1 MSTIFRQLLL
11 QFLLIALNAFF
22 AATEIAVISLNSQKM
37 KALADD
43 GDKKAEKILKIL
55 DDPTK
60 FLSTIQVGITLA
72 GFLGSAFAA
81 DSFGDMLAVTL
92 QQRFELTG
100 AKADAIQTISVIL
113 VTLILSYFTLV
124 LGELVPKRIAMK
136 HKEKVAKSFC
146 GVVSILT
153 TILKPVIWFLTIST
167 NGILRLFGI
176 DPNEKDEV
184 VSEED
189 IVTMLDAGADEG
201 GLDED
206 DVEYIKNV
214 FKLDNLTAA
223 DVMTQR
229 SSIVAIPD
237 DISEKELIKII
248 KEEGY
253 SRIPV
258 YTENLD
264 KIVGVLYARE
274 YLLNHTNPKYKL
286 ENAMFS
292 PKYVPET
299 MHLDALLKEMQ
310 DTHNHI
316 AIVVNEYGVTSG
328 VVSMEDIIEELVGEI
343 WDEQDEAIEPIVETE
358 ENHYHVLSSVSID
371 EFFEYFSLEKSD
383 EIESTTVNGWLSEV
397 CGNIPEVGFAF
408 DYENLHIEVTAADEQ
423 MTHEISVEVIPESPE
438 DEDDEDADEREDKA
452 KEKDDD

>member
-1 MSTIFRQLLL
+1 MPDILKQLLL
-11 QFLLIALNAFF
+11 QILLIALNAFF
-22 AATEIAVISLNSQKM
+22 AATEIAVVSLNSQKM
-37 KALADD
+37 KALAED
-43 GDKKAEKILKIL
+43 GDKKAAKISKIL

-81 DSFGDMLAVTL
+81 DSFGEMLAQAMGGANSELIKTVSVIIVTL
-92 QQRFELTG
+92 
-100 AKADAIQTISVIL
+100 V
-113 VTLILSYFTLV
+113 LSYFTLV
-124 LGELVPKRIAMK
+124 FGELVPKRIAMK
-136 HKEKVAKSFC
+136 NKEKVAKAFC
-146 GVVSILT
+146 GVVSVLT
-153 TILKPVIWFLTIST
+153 TILKPVIWFLSIST
-167 NGILRLFGI
+167 NGIIRLFGV
-176 DPNEKDEV
+176 DPNEKEET

-237 DISEKELIKII
+237 DITEKQLIKII

-258 YTENLD
+258 YTESLD
-264 KIVGVLYARE
+264 KIIGVLYARE

-286 ENAMFS
+286 ADAMFA

-343 WDEQDEAIEPIVETE
+343 WDELDEAIEPIKEIGE
-358 ENHYHVLSSVSID
+358 DKYRVLSTVSLD
-371 EFFEYFSLEKSD
+371 EFFTFF
-383 EIESTTVNGWLSEV
+383 EIENDEEIDSTTVNGWVGECAQS
-397 CGNIPEVGFAF
+397 IPEVGFTF
-408 DYENLHIEVTAADEQ
+408 DYANLTVTVTKADDIMSHEIEVTVHPEEVVLEENDSDE
-423 MTHEISVEVIPESPE
+423 
-438 DEDDEDADEREDKA
+438 
-452 KEKDDD
+452 

>member
-11 QFLLIALNAFF
+11 QFILIALNAFF
-22 AATEIAVISLNSQKM
+22 AATEIAVVSLNSQKM
-37 KALADD
+37 KALAED
-43 GDKKAEKILKIL
+43 GDKKAEKIVKII

-81 DSFGDMLAVTL
+81 DSFGDLLA
-92 QQRFELTG
+92 LTINEKFG
-100 AKADAIQTISVIL
+100 ITGSGADAIQTVSVIL

-136 HKEKVAKSFC
+136 NKEKVAKAFC
-146 GVVSILT
+146 GIVSVLT
-153 TILKPVIWFLTIST
+153 SILKPVIWFLSVST
-167 NGILRLFGI
+167 NGMLRLFGI
-176 DPNEKDEV
+176 DPNEKEET

-189 IVTMLDAGADEG
+189 IVTMLDAGSDEG
-201 GLDED
+201 SLDED
-206 DVEYIKNV
+206 DVEFIKNV

-229 SSIVAIPD
+229 TSVIAIPE
-237 DISEKELIKII
+237 DISKTALLKII

-258 YTENLD
+258 YADSLD

-274 YLLNHTNPKYKL
+274 YLLNYNNPKYKI
-286 ENAMFS
+286 EDAMFP

-310 DTHNHI
+310 DSHNHI
-316 AIVVNEYGVTSG
+316 AIVVNEYGLTSG

-343 WDEQDEAIEPIVETE
+343 WDELDEATEPIKSIGEDK
-358 ENHYHVLSSVSID
+358 YRVLSTVSLD
-371 EFFEYFSLEKSD
+371 EFFTFFEIDVDEDSD
-383 EIESTTVNGWLSEV
+383 STTVNGWVNEHAES
-397 CGNIPEVGFAF
+397 IPEIGFTF
-408 DYENLHIEVTAADEQ
+408 DYNNLTVTVTKADDIMSHEIEVIVKEEEAPLEEEDSDE
-423 MTHEISVEVIPESPE
+423 
-438 DEDDEDADEREDKA
+438 
-452 KEKDDD
+452 

>member
-11 QFLLIALNAFF
+11 QFILIALNAFF
-22 AATEIAVISLNSQKM
+22 AATEIAVISLNSQKI

-43 GDKKAEKILKIL
+43 GDKKAAKLVKII

-81 DSFGDMLAVTL
+81 DSFGDMLANALNSQFGFSGSTA
-92 QQRFELTG
+92 E
-100 AKADAIQTISVIL
+100 AIKAISVI
-113 VTLILSYFTLV
+113 VITLILSYFTLV
-124 LGELVPKRIAMK
+124 LGELVPKRVAMK
-136 HKEKVAKSFC
+136 NKEKVAKIFC
-146 GVVSILT
+146 GVVSVLT
-153 TILKPVIWFLTIST
+153 HILKPVIWFLTVST
-167 NGILRLFGI
+167 NGVLKLLGI
-176 DPNEKDEV
+176 DPEEKEEV

-229 SSIVAIPD
+229 SSIVAIPN
-237 DISEKELIKII
+237 DIEEADLLKLID
-248 KEEGY
+248 EEGY

-258 YTENLD
+258 YSESLD

-274 YLLNHTNPKYKL
+274 YLLKHTKPKFKL
-286 ENAMFS
+286 KDAMFA

-310 DTHNHI
+310 ETHNHI

-343 WDEQDEAIEPIVETE
+343 WDELDVAVEPIKSIGDDK
-358 ENHYHVLSSVSID
+358 YRVLSTVSLD
-371 EFFEYFSLEKSD
+371 EFFTFFEIDTDEESD
-383 EIESTTVNGWLSEV
+383 STTVNGWVNEHAES
-397 CGNIPEVGFAF
+397 IPEVGFTF
-408 DYENLHIEVTAADEQ
+408 DYDRLTVTVTKADDIMSHEIEVILHPEELPLEEEDSDE
-423 MTHEISVEVIPESPE
+423 
-438 DEDDEDADEREDKA
+438 
-452 KEKDDD
+452 

>member
-43 GDKKAEKILKIL
+43 GDKKATKILKIL

-81 DSFGDMLAVTL
+81 DSFGDMLAIML
-92 QQRFELTG
+92 QQRLGLVG
-100 AKADAIQTISVIL
+100 AKAEAIQTISVIL

-146 GVVSILT
+146 GVVSVLT

-176 DPNEKDEV
+176 DPNEKEET

-229 SSIVAIPD
+229 SSIVAIPS
-237 DISEKELIKII
+237 DITEKQLIKVI

-258 YTENLD
+258 YEETLD
-264 KIVGVLYARE
+264 KIIGVLYARE

-343 WDEQDEAIEPIVETE
+343 WDELDEAIEPIKSIGDDK
-358 ENHYHVLSSVSID
+358 YRVLSTVSLD
-371 EFFEYFSLEKSD
+371 EFFTFFEIDSD
-383 EIESTTVNGWLSEV
+383 EESDSTTVNGWVNERAES
-397 CGNIPEVGFAF
+397 IPEVGFTF
-408 DYENLHIEVTAADEQ
+408 DYDKLSIIVTKADDIMSHEIEVYVKPE
-423 MTHEISVEVIPESPE
+423 EIPSEEE
-438 DEDDEDADEREDKA
+438 DTIE
-452 KEKDDD
+452 

>member
-43 GDKKAEKILKIL
+43 GDRKAEKILKIL

-81 DSFGDMLAVTL
+81 DSFGDMLADML
-92 QQRFELTG
+92 QKRFALTG
-100 AKADAIQTISVIL
+100 SKADAIQTISVIL
-113 VTLILSYFTLV
+113 VTLVLSYFTLV
-124 LGELVPKRIAMK
+124 FGELVPKRMAMK

-146 GVVSILT
+146 GVVSVLT
-153 TILKPVIWFLTIST
+153 SILKPVIWFLTVST
-167 NGILRLFGI
+167 NGMLRLFGI
-176 DPNEKDEV
+176 DPHEKEET

-237 DISEKELIKII
+237 DITEKELIKVI

-258 YTENLD
+258 YTESLD

-286 ENAMFS
+286 ENAMFT

-343 WDEQDEAIEPIVETE
+343 WDELDEAIEPIKSISEDK
-358 ENHYHVLSSVSID
+358 YRVLSTVSLD
-371 EFFEYFSLEKSD
+371 EFFTFFEIDSD
-383 EIESTTVNGWLSEV
+383 EESDSTTVNGWLNERAEA
-397 CGNIPEVGFAF
+397 IPEVGFTF
-408 DYENLHIEVTAADEQ
+408 DYDKLSITVTKADDIMSHEIEVEVKP
-423 MTHEISVEVIPESPE
+423 EELPVEEE
-438 DEDDEDADEREDKA
+438 DTNE
-452 KEKDDD
+452 

>member
-1 MSTIFRQLLL
+1 MPILRQLLL
-11 QFLLIALNAFF
+11 QIILIALNAFF
-22 AATEIAVISLNSQKM
+22 AATEIAVISLNGQKM
-37 KALADD
+37 KALAED
-43 GDKKAEKILKIL
+43 GDKKAGKISKIL
-55 DDPTK
+55 DNPTK

-81 DSFGDMLAVTL
+81 DSFGDMLAAAIAKDGAN
-92 QQRFELTG
+92 FELI
-100 AKADAIQTISVIL
+100 KTISVII
-113 VTLILSYFTLV
+113 VTLALSYFTLV
-124 LGELVPKRIAMK
+124 FGELVPKRIAMK
-136 HKEKVAKSFC
+136 NKEKVAKSFC
-146 GVVSILT
+146 GVVSVLT
-153 TILKPVIWFLTIST
+153 TILKPVIWFLSVST

-176 DPNEKDEV
+176 DPNEKEET

-201 GLDED
+201 GLNED

-237 DISEKELIKII
+237 DITEKQLIKVI

-258 YTENLD
+258 YAESLD

-274 YLLNHTNPKYKL
+274 YLLNHNHPKFKL
-286 ENAMFS
+286 EDVISA

-310 DTHNHI
+310 DTHNHL

-343 WDEQDEAIEPIVETE
+343 WDELDEAIEPIKEIAE
-358 ENHYHVLSSVSID
+358 DKYRVLSTVSLD
-371 EFFEYFSLEKSD
+371 EFFTFFEIDSD
-383 EIESTTVNGWLSEV
+383 EEIDSTTVNGWVGERAES
-397 CGNIPEVGFAF
+397 IPEVGFSF
-408 DYENLHIEVTAADEQ
+408 DYANLSVTVTKADDIMSHEIEVVVHQEETPLEENDTDE
-423 MTHEISVEVIPESPE
+423 
-438 DEDDEDADEREDKA
+438 
-452 KEKDDD
+452 

>member
-1 MSTIFRQLLL
+1 MPNIFSQLLL
-11 QFLLIALNAFF
+11 QFALIALNAFF

-37 KALADD
+37 KAMADD
-43 GDKKAEKILKIL
+43 GDKKAEKLVNII

-81 DSFGDMLAVTL
+81 DSFGDMLSETIVKQFDISQYAGL
-92 QQRFELTG
+92 
-100 AKADAIQTISVIL
+100 IQTVSVIL

-136 HKEKVAKSFC
+136 HKEKVAKAFC
-146 GVVSILT
+146 GVVSVMT
-153 TILKPVIWFLTIST
+153 SILKPVIWFLTVST
-167 NGILRLFGI
+167 NGILKLFGI
-176 DPNEKDEV
+176 DPDEKEEA

-229 SSIVAIPD
+229 TSLIAIPE
-237 DISEKELIKII
+237 DISDTDLLEVI

-258 YTENLD
+258 YQESLD
-264 KIVGVLYARE
+264 KIIGVLYTRE
-274 YLLNHTNPKYKL
+274 YLLNHTNPHFKL
-286 ENAMFS
+286 EDAMFS

-316 AIVVNEYGVTSG
+316 AIVVNEYGLTSG

-343 WDEQDEAIEPIVETE
+343 WDESDEEILPIKEIGDDK
-358 ENHYHVLSSVSID
+358 YRVLSTVSLD
-371 EFFEYFSLEKSD
+371 EFFTFFELDVDEESD
-383 EIESTTVNGWLSEV
+383 STTVNGWVNERAES
-397 CGNIPEVGFAF
+397 IPEIGFTF
-408 DYENLHIEVTAADEQ
+408 DYEKLTVTVTKADDIMSHEIEVTVRE
-423 MTHEISVEVIPESPE
+423 EEPVLEEE
-438 DEDDEDADEREDKA
+438 DSEE
-452 KEKDDD
+452 

>member
-1 MSTIFRQLLL
+1 MSTILQQLLL
-11 QFLLIALNAFF
+11 QFILIAINAFF
-22 AATEIAVISLNSQKM
+22 AATEIAVISINEKKVRSQ
-37 KALADD
+37 AED
-43 GDKKAEKILKIL
+43 GDKKAAKLLSIVE
-55 DDPTK
+55 DPTR

-81 DSFGDMLAVTL
+81 DSFGEMLANAIISGIENPSPSLVSLLETL
-92 QQRFELTG
+92 
-100 AKADAIQTISVIL
+100 SVIL

-124 LGELVPKRIAMK
+124 LGELVPKRVAMK
-136 HKEKVAKSFC
+136 NKEKLASAFC
-146 GVVSILT
+146 GVISVFT
-153 TILKPVIWFLTIST
+153 VILKPVIWFLSIST
-167 NGILRLFGI
+167 NGVLRLIGI
-176 DPNEKDEV
+176 DPNEKDEA

-201 GLDED
+201 GLDET

-229 SSIVAIPD
+229 GSIVAVPE
-237 DISEKELIKII
+237 DISVEDLLATIEN
-248 KEEGY
+248 EGY

-258 YTENLD
+258 YSETLD
-264 KIVGVLYARE
+264 KIVGILYARE
-274 YLLNHTNPKYKL
+274 YLLKHANPDFKL
-286 ENAMFS
+286 EDAMFS

-343 WDEQDEAIEPIVETE
+343 WDELDEAIEPIKPIGD
-358 ENHYHVLSSVSID
+358 NKYRVLSTVSLD
-371 EFFEYFSLEKSD
+371 EFFTFFELASD
-383 EIESTTVNGWLSEV
+383 EECDSTTVNGWINEHAES
-397 CGNIPEVGFAF
+397 IPEVGFTF
-408 DYENLHIEVTAADEQ
+408 DYDKLTVTVTKADDIMSHEIEVTVRTEEDQPLEEQ
-423 MTHEISVEVIPESPE
+423 DSEE
-438 DEDDEDADEREDKA
+438 
-452 KEKDDD
+452 

>member
-11 QFLLIALNAFF
+11 QFILIALNAFF
-22 AATEIAVISLNSQKM
+22 AATEIAVVSLNSQKM
-37 KALADD
+37 KAMAED
-43 GDKKAEKILKIL
+43 GDKKAEKIVKII

-72 GFLGSAFAA
+72 GFMGSAFAA
-81 DSFGDMLAVTL
+81 DSFGDLLAEVLITRL
-92 QQRFELTG
+92 GIVSQYTSL
-100 AKADAIQTISVIL
+100 IQTVSVIS

-136 HKEKVAKSFC
+136 NKEKVARLFC
-146 GVVSILT
+146 GVVSVMT
-153 TILKPVIWFLTIST
+153 TILKPVIWFLTVST

-176 DPNEKDEV
+176 DPHEKEEV

-229 SSIVAIPD
+229 SSLVAIPQ
-237 DISEKELIKII
+237 DISKPALLKII

-258 YTENLD
+258 YEDSLD

-274 YLLNHTNPKYKL
+274 YLLNYSNPKYKI
-286 ENAMFS
+286 EDAMFP
-292 PKYVPET
+292 PKYVPES

-310 DTHNHI
+310 DSHNHI
-316 AIVVNEYGVTSG
+316 AIVVNEYGLTSG

-343 WDEQDEAIEPIVETE
+343 WDELDEAIEPIKSIR
-358 ENHYHVLSSVSID
+358 ENTYRVLSTVSLD
-371 EFFEYFSLEKSD
+371 EFFTFFELDVDEESD
-383 EIESTTVNGWLSEV
+383 STTVNGWVNEHAES
-397 CGNIPEVGFAF
+397 IPEVGFSF
-408 DYENLHIEVTAADEQ
+408 DYDKLTVTVTKADDLMSHEIEV
-423 MTHEISVEVIPESPE
+423 VVKPE
-438 DEDDEDADEREDKA
+438 DAPLEEEDSNE
-452 KEKDDD
+452 

>member
-1 MSTIFRQLLL
+1 MSTIIRQLLL
-11 QFLLIALNAFF
+11 QIILIALNAFF
-22 AATEIAVISLNSQKM
+22 AATEIAVISLNSQKIR
-37 KALADD
+37 ALADD
-43 GDKKAEKILKIL
+43 GDKKAEKLIKII

-81 DSFGDMLAVTL
+81 DSFGDLLATAL
-92 QQRFELTG
+92 AKNGANFELI
-100 AKADAIQTISVIL
+100 KTISVII
-113 VTLILSYFTLV
+113 VTLVLSYFTLV
-124 LGELVPKRIAMK
+124 FGELVPKRVAMK
-136 HKEKVAKSFC
+136 NKEKVAKSFC
-146 GVVSILT
+146 GIVSVLT
-153 TILKPVIWFLTIST
+153 TILKPVIWFLTVST
-167 NGILRLFGI
+167 NGMLRLFGI
-176 DPNEKDEV
+176 DPNEKEET

-201 GLDED
+201 GLNED

-237 DISEKELIKII
+237 DITEKALIKII

-258 YTENLD
+258 YTESLD
-264 KIVGVLYARE
+264 KIVGILYARE
-274 YLLNHTNPKYKL
+274 YLLNHTNPKFKL
-286 ENAMFS
+286 ENAIVP

-316 AIVVNEYGVTSG
+316 AVVVNEYGVTSG

-343 WDEQDEAIEPIVETE
+343 WDELDEAIEPIKSIGEDK
-358 ENHYHVLSSVSID
+358 YRVLSTVSLD
-371 EFFEYFSLEKSD
+371 EFFTFFEMDTDEESD
-383 EIESTTVNGWLSEV
+383 STTVNGWVGERAES
-397 CGNIPEVGFAF
+397 IPEVGFTF
-408 DYENLHIEVTAADEQ
+408 DYEKLTVTVTKADDIMSHEIEVTVRQE
-423 MTHEISVEVIPESPE
+423 EVILEEE
-438 DEDDEDADEREDKA
+438 DSNE
-452 KEKDDD
+452 

>member
-1 MSTIFRQLLL
+1 MPILRQLLI
-11 QFLLIALNAFF
+11 QILLIALNAFF

-43 GDKKAEKILKIL
+43 GDKKAERITKIL

-81 DSFGDMLAVTL
+81 DSFGDMLSAALIT
-92 QQRFELTG
+92 QFNI
-100 AKADAIQTISVIL
+100 APNYASAIQTISVIL

-124 LGELVPKRIAMK
+124 LGELVPKRVAMK
-136 HKEKVAKSFC
+136 NKEKVAKSFC
-146 GVVSILT
+146 GVVSVLT
-153 TILKPVIWFLTIST
+153 TILKPVIWFLSVST

-176 DPNEKDEV
+176 DPNEKEEA

-237 DISEKELIKII
+237 DITEKELIKII

-258 YTENLD
+258 YTDNLD

-286 ENAMFS
+286 QNAMFA

-343 WDEQDEAIEPIVETE
+343 WDELDEAIEPIKEIAE
-358 ENHYHVLSSVSID
+358 DKYRVLSTVSLD
-371 EFFEYFSLEKSD
+371 EFFTFFEIDGDEESD
-383 EIESTTVNGWLSEV
+383 STTVNGWVGERAES
-397 CGNIPEVGFAF
+397 IPEVGFTF
-408 DYENLHIEVTAADEQ
+408 DYANLSVTVTKADDIMSHEIEVIVRHEEIALEENDSDE
-423 MTHEISVEVIPESPE
+423 
-438 DEDDEDADEREDKA
+438 
-452 KEKDDD
+452 

>member
-11 QFLLIALNAFF
+11 QFILIALNAFF
-22 AATEIAVISLNSQKM
+22 AATEIAVVSLNSQKM
-37 KALADD
+37 KAMADD
-43 GDKKAEKILKIL
+43 GDAKAEKIVKII

-81 DSFGDMLAVTL
+81 DSFGDMLAASL
-92 QQRFELTG
+92 ISQFSIAPKYAGL
-100 AKADAIQTISVIL
+100 IQTVSVIA

-136 HKEKVAKSFC
+136 NKEKVAKSFC
-146 GVVSILT
+146 GVVSVMT
-153 TILKPVIWFLTIST
+153 TILKPVIWFLSVST

-176 DPNEKDEV
+176 DPNEKEEA

-229 SSIVAIPD
+229 TSLIAIPY
-237 DISEKELIKII
+237 DISEIDLLEII

-258 YTENLD
+258 YEESLD
-264 KIVGVLYARE
+264 KIVGVLYTRE
-274 YLLNHTNPKYKL
+274 YLLNHSNPQFKL
-286 ENAMFS
+286 DDAMFS

-316 AIVVNEYGVTSG
+316 AIVVNEYGLTSG

-343 WDEQDEAIEPIVETE
+343 WDESDEAIEPIKAISDDK
-358 ENHYHVLSSVSID
+358 YRVLSTVSLD
-371 EFFEYFSLEKSD
+371 EFFTFFELDKDEESD
-383 EIESTTVNGWLSEV
+383 STTVNGWVNEHAES
-397 CGNIPEVGFAF
+397 IPEVGFTF
-408 DYENLHIEVTAADEQ
+408 DYDKLTVTVTKADDLMSHEIEVIIREEEAPLEEVDSDE
-423 MTHEISVEVIPESPE
+423 
-438 DEDDEDADEREDKA
+438 
-452 KEKDDD
+452 

>member
-1 MSTIFRQLLL
+1 MPTILRQLLL
-11 QFLLIALNAFF
+11 QIVLIALNAFF

-43 GDKKAEKILKIL
+43 GDKKAAKIAKIL

-81 DSFGDMLAVTL
+81 DSFGDLLAAAIAKNGGN
-92 QQRFELTG
+92 FELV
-100 AKADAIQTISVIL
+100 KTISVII
-113 VTLILSYFTLV
+113 VTLVLSYFTLV

-136 HKEKVAKSFC
+136 NKEKVAKSFC
-146 GVVSILT
+146 GVVSVLT
-153 TILKPVIWFLTIST
+153 AVLKPVIWFLTVST

-176 DPNEKDEV
+176 DPNEKEET

-237 DISEKELIKII
+237 NITEKQLIKII

-258 YTENLD
+258 YSDNLD

-343 WDEQDEAIEPIVETE
+343 WDELDEAIEPIKAIGEDKFR
-358 ENHYHVLSSVSID
+358 VLSTVSLD
-371 EFFEYFSLEKSD
+371 EFFTFFEIDVD
-383 EIESTTVNGWLSEV
+383 EEIDSTTVNGWVNERAEA
-397 CGNIPEVGFAF
+397 IPEVGFTF
-408 DYENLHIEVTAADEQ
+408 DYGKLTITVTKADDIMSHEIEVLV
-423 MTHEISVEVIPESPE
+423 HEEVPVLEEE
-438 DEDDEDADEREDKA
+438 DSNE
-452 KEKDDD
+452 

>member
-22 AATEIAVISLNSQKM
+22 AATEIAVVSLNSQKM
-37 KALADD
+37 KALAED
-43 GDKKAEKILKIL
+43 GDKKAEKIVKII

-72 GFLGSAFAA
+72 GFMGSAFTA
-81 DSFGDMLAVTL
+81 DMFGDL
-92 QQRFELTG
+92 LT
-100 AKADAIQTISVIL
+100 AALVAQFNIPEHNRAIIQTVSVIL

-124 LGELVPKRIAMK
+124 LGELVPKRVAMK
-136 HKEKVAKSFC
+136 NKEKVAKAFC

-153 TILKPVIWFLTIST
+153 SIFKPIIWFLTIST

-176 DPNEKDEV
+176 DPNEKEEA

-229 SSIVAIPD
+229 TSLIAIPE
-237 DISEKELIKII
+237 DISEVDLLDII

-258 YTENLD
+258 YAESLD
-264 KIVGVLYARE
+264 KITGVLYARE
-274 YLLNHTNPKYKL
+274 YLINHNSPQFRL
-286 ENAMFS
+286 EDAIFP

-310 DTHNHI
+310 DTHYHI
-316 AIVVNEYGVTSG
+316 AIVVNEYGLTSG

-343 WDEQDEAIEPIVETE
+343 WDESDEEIEPIKEVG
-358 ENHYHVLSSVSID
+358 ENKYRVLSTISLD
-371 EFFEYFSLEKSD
+371 EFFTFFELDID
-383 EIESTTVNGWLSEV
+383 ENIDSTTVNGWVGEHAES
-397 CGNIPEVGFAF
+397 IPEVGFTF
-408 DYENLHIEVTAADEQ
+408 DYEKLTITVTKADDLMSHEIEVIVHQE
-423 MTHEISVEVIPESPE
+423 ELPLEEE
-438 DEDDEDADEREDKA
+438 DTEE
-452 KEKDDD
+452 

>member
-1 MSTIFRQLLL
+1 MSTILRQLLL
-11 QFLLIALNAFF
+11 QLLLIALNAFF

-43 GDKKAEKILKIL
+43 GDKKAEKLLTIL
-55 DDPTK
+55 DDPTR

-81 DSFGDMLAVTL
+81 DSFGDMLSAAIVTQFNIPQYATL
-92 QQRFELTG
+92 
-100 AKADAIQTISVIL
+100 IQTVSVIV

-124 LGELVPKRIAMK
+124 LGELVPKRVAMQN
-136 HKEKVAKSFC
+136 KEKVAKAFC
-146 GVVSILT
+146 GAVSVMT
-153 TILKPVIWFLTIST
+153 SILKPVIWFLSAST
-167 NGILRLFGI
+167 NGILRLLGI
-176 DPNEKDEV
+176 DPNEKDDV

-229 SSIVAIPD
+229 SSVIAIPE
-237 DISEKELIKII
+237 DISRTSLLKII

-264 KIVGVLYARE
+264 KIVGVLYSHE
-274 YLLNHTNPKYKL
+274 YLLNHTHPKFKL
-286 ENAMFS
+286 QDAMFS
-292 PKYVPET
+292 PKFVPET

-310 DTHNHI
+310 DSHNHL
-316 AIVVNEYGVTSG
+316 AIVVNEYGLTSG

-343 WDEQDEAIEPIVETE
+343 WDELDEATEPIK
-358 ENHYHVLSSVSID
+358 SID
-371 EFFEYFSLEKSD
+371 EDKFRVQSTVSLDEFFSFFEMDTDENSD
-383 EIESTTVNGWLSEV
+383 STTVNGWVNEHAES
-397 CGNIPEVGFAF
+397 IPEVGFSFEYDKLTITVTKA
-408 DYENLHIEVTAADEQ
+408 DDIMSHEIEVIVRE
-423 MTHEISVEVIPESPE
+423 PEAPIE
-438 DEDDEDADEREDKA
+438 EEDAEE
-452 KEKDDD
+452 

>member
-11 QFLLIALNAFF
+11 QLILIALNAFF

-37 KALADD
+37 RALAED
-43 GDKKAEKILKIL
+43 GDKKAEKIAKIIE
-55 DDPTK
+55 DPTK

-81 DSFGDMLAVTL
+81 DSFGDMLAASIKS
-92 QQRFELTG
+92 RFNLDG
-100 AKADAIQTISVIL
+100 AMADAIQTVSVII
-113 VTLILSYFTLV
+113 VTLALSYFTLV
-124 LGELVPKRIAMK
+124 LGELVPKRVAMK
-136 HKEKVAKSFC
+136 HKEKVAKAFC
-146 GVVSILT
+146 GVVSVLT
-153 TILKPVIWFLTIST
+153 TILKPVIWFLSAST
-167 NGILRLFGI
+167 NGILKLFGI
-176 DPNEKDEV
+176 DPNEKEEA

-229 SSIVAIPD
+229 SSVVAVPSNIP
-237 DISEKELIKII
+237 KTALLKII

-258 YTENLD
+258 YEDNLD

-274 YLLNHTNPKYKL
+274 YLLNYNNPKYNI
-286 ENAMFS
+286 EDAMFA
-292 PKYVPET
+292 PQYVPET

-310 DTHNHI
+310 DSHNHI
-316 AIVVNEYGVTSG
+316 AIVINEYGLTAG

-343 WDEQDEAIEPIVETE
+343 WDELDEEIEPIKQIGEDK
-358 ENHYHVLSSVSID
+358 YRVLSNISLD
-371 EFFEYFSLEKSD
+371 EFFTYFELDGDD
-383 EIESTTVNGWLSEV
+383 ESESTTVNGWLNEHAES
-397 CGNIPEVGFAF
+397 IPEVGFTF
-408 DYENLHIEVTAADEQ
+408 DFDKLNIVVTKADELMSHEIEVLVRNEVPALEEEDSDE
-423 MTHEISVEVIPESPE
+423 
-438 DEDDEDADEREDKA
+438 
-452 KEKDDD
+452 

>member
-1 MSTIFRQLLL
+1 MPTILKQLLL
-11 QFLLIALNAFF
+11 QFVLIALNAFF

-37 KALADD
+37 RALADD
-43 GDKKAEKILKIL
+43 GDKKAGKIAKIL

-81 DSFGDMLAVTL
+81 DSFGDMLAL
-92 QQRFELTG
+92 ALAKNGSNYELIKTV
-100 AKADAIQTISVIL
+100 SVII

-136 HKEKVAKSFC
+136 NKEKVAKSFC
-146 GVVSILT
+146 GVVSVLT
-153 TILKPVIWFLTIST
+153 TILKPVIWFLTVST
-167 NGILRLFGI
+167 NGMLRLFGI
-176 DPNEKDEV
+176 DPNEKEET

-237 DISEKELIKII
+237 NITEKQLIKII

-258 YTENLD
+258 YTDNLD
-264 KIVGVLYARE
+264 KIIGVLYARE

-343 WDEQDEAIEPIVETE
+343 WDELDEAIEPIKEIAE
-358 ENHYHVLSSVSID
+358 DKYRVLSTVSLD
-371 EFFEYFSLEKSD
+371 EFFTFFEIDSD
-383 EIESTTVNGWLSEV
+383 EEIDSTTVNGWVGERAES
-397 CGNIPEVGFAF
+397 IPEVGFTF
-408 DYENLHIEVTAADEQ
+408 DYANLSVTVTKADDIMSHEIEVVVRKEELAIEEDSSDE
-423 MTHEISVEVIPESPE
+423 
-438 DEDDEDADEREDKA
+438 
-452 KEKDDD
+452 

>member
-1 MSTIFRQLLL
+1 MDLSTFLQQLLI
-11 QFLLIALNAFF
+11 QVILIALNAFF
-22 AATEIAVISLNSQKM
+22 AATEIAVISLNGQKI

-43 GDKKAEKILKIL
+43 GDKKAVKILKIIE
-55 DDPTK
+55 DPTK

-81 DSFGDMLAVTL
+81 DSF
-92 QQRFELTG
+92 
-100 AKADAIQTISVIL
+100 ADALAEMLISKFGVTAGLANVIQTGSVII

-124 LGELVPKRIAMK
+124 LGELVPKRVAMK
-136 HKEKVAKSFC
+136 NKEKLARSFC
-146 GVVSILT
+146 GVVSTLSIILR
-153 TILKPVIWFLTIST
+153 PVIWFLTIST
-167 NGILRLFGI
+167 NAVLRLVGI
-176 DPNEKDEV
+176 DPNEKEEA

-189 IVTMLDAGADEG
+189 IVTLLDAGADEG

-229 SSIVAIPD
+229 SSIIAIPD
-237 DISEKELIKII
+237 DISEDELLKLI
-248 KEEGY
+248 EDEGY

-258 YTENLD
+258 YSESLD

-274 YLLNHTNPKYKL
+274 YLLKHANPEFKI
-286 ENAMFS
+286 EDAMFS

-343 WDEQDEAIEPIVETE
+343 WDELDEAIEPIKSIGDDK
-358 ENHYHVLSSVSID
+358 YRVLSTVSLD
-371 EFFEYFSLEKSD
+371 EFFTFFELDMDEESD
-383 EIESTTVNGWLSEV
+383 STTVNGWVNERAES
-397 CGNIPEVGFAF
+397 IPEVGFTF
-408 DYENLHIEVTAADEQ
+408 DYGKLSITVTKADDIMSHEIEVLVKQE
-423 MTHEISVEVIPESPE
+423 ELPLEEE
-438 DEDDEDADEREDKA
+438 DTNE
-452 KEKDDD
+452 

>member
-1 MSTIFRQLLL
+1 MSTIIRQLLL
-11 QFLLIALNAFF
+11 QIILIALNAFF

-37 KALADD
+37 RAMADD
-43 GDKKAEKILKIL
+43 GDKKAEKLIKIIE
-55 DDPTK
+55 DPTK

-81 DSFGDMLAVTL
+81 DSFGDLLATAL
-92 QQRFELTG
+92 AKNGANFELI
-100 AKADAIQTISVIL
+100 KTISVII
-113 VTLILSYFTLV
+113 VTLVLSYFTLV
-124 LGELVPKRIAMK
+124 FGELVPKRVAMK
-136 HKEKVAKSFC
+136 NKEKVAKSFC
-146 GVVSILT
+146 GIVSVLT
-153 TILKPVIWFLTIST
+153 TILKPVIWFLTVST
-167 NGILRLFGI
+167 NGMLRLFGI
-176 DPNEKDEV
+176 DPNEKEEA

-237 DISEKELIKII
+237 DINEKQLIKVI

-258 YTENLD
+258 YTESLD
-264 KIVGVLYARE
+264 KIVGILYARE
-274 YLLNHTNPKYKL
+274 YLLNHTHPKFKL
-286 ENAMFS
+286 ENAIVP

-316 AIVVNEYGVTSG
+316 AVVVNEYGVTSG

-343 WDEQDEAIEPIVETE
+343 WDELDEAIEPIKAIGDDK
-358 ENHYHVLSSVSID
+358 YRVLSTVSLD
-371 EFFEYFSLEKSD
+371 EFFTFFEMDGDEDSD
-383 EIESTTVNGWLSEV
+383 STTLNGWVGERAES
-397 CGNIPEVGFAF
+397 IPEVGFTF
-408 DYENLHIEVTAADEQ
+408 DFRNLTVTVTKADDIMSHEIEVLVRQDEIIL
-423 MTHEISVEVIPESPE
+423 EEE
-438 DEDDEDADEREDKA
+438 DTDE
-452 KEKDDD
+452 

>member
-11 QFLLIALNAFF
+11 QFILIALNAFF
-22 AATEIAVISLNSQKM
+22 AATEIAVVSLNSQKM
-37 KALADD
+37 KALAED
-43 GDKKAEKILKIL
+43 GDKKAEKIVKII

-81 DSFGDMLAVTL
+81 DSFGDLLA
-92 QQRFELTG
+92 LTINEKFG
-100 AKADAIQTISVIL
+100 ITGSGADAIQTVSVIL

-136 HKEKVAKSFC
+136 NKEKVAKAFC
-146 GVVSILT
+146 GIVSVLT
-153 TILKPVIWFLTIST
+153 SILKPVIWFLSVST
-167 NGILRLFGI
+167 NGMLRLFGI
-176 DPNEKDEV
+176 DPNEKEET

-189 IVTMLDAGADEG
+189 IVTMLDAGSDEG
-201 GLDED
+201 SLDED
-206 DVEYIKNV
+206 DVEFIKNV

-229 SSIVAIPD
+229 TSVIAIPE
-237 DISEKELIKII
+237 DISKTALLKII

-258 YTENLD
+258 YADSLD

-274 YLLNHTNPKYKL
+274 YLLNYNNPKYKI
-286 ENAMFS
+286 EDAMFP

-310 DTHNHI
+310 DSHNHI
-316 AIVVNEYGVTSG
+316 AIVVTNT
-328 VVSMEDIIEELVGEI
+328 
-343 WDEQDEAIEPIVETE
+343 
-358 ENHYHVLSSVSID
+358 VLHPV
-371 EFFEYFSLEKSD
+371 
-383 EIESTTVNGWLSEV
+383 
-397 CGNIPEVGFAF
+397 
-408 DYENLHIEVTAADEQ
+408 
-423 MTHEISVEVIPESPE
+423 
-438 DEDDEDADEREDKA
+438 
-452 KEKDDD
+452 

>member
-1 MSTIFRQLLL
+1 MSNIPGQLLL
-11 QFLLIALNAFF
+11 QLILIALNAFF
-22 AATEIAVISLNSQKM
+22 AATEIAVISLSSQKM

-43 GDKKAEKILKIL
+43 GDKKAEKLVKII

-81 DSFGDMLAVTL
+81 DNFGDMLAEFINT
-92 QQRFELTG
+92 RFEISG
-100 AKADAIQTISVIL
+100 SMVNAIQTGSVI
-113 VTLILSYFTLV
+113 VITIILSYFTLV

-136 HKEKVAKSFC
+136 NKEKVAKSFC
-146 GVVSILT
+146 GIVSFLT
-153 TILKPVIWFLTIST
+153 TVLKPVIWFLTVST

-176 DPNEKDEV
+176 DPNEKEET

-237 DISEKELIKII
+237 NITEKQLIKII

-258 YTENLD
+258 YSDNLD

-343 WDEQDEAIEPIVETE
+343 WDELDEAIEPIKAIGEDKFR
-358 ENHYHVLSSVSID
+358 VLSTVSLD
-371 EFFEYFSLEKSD
+371 EFFTFFEIDVD
-383 EIESTTVNGWLSEV
+383 EEIDSTTVNGWVNERAEA
-397 CGNIPEVGFAF
+397 IPEVGFTF
-408 DYENLHIEVTAADEQ
+408 DYGKLTITVTKADDIMSHEIEVLVRE
-423 MTHEISVEVIPESPE
+423 EVPVLEEE
-438 DEDDEDADEREDKA
+438 DSNE
-452 KEKDDD
+452 

>member
-1 MSTIFRQLLL
+1 MSTILQQLLL
-11 QFLLIALNAFF
+11 QFILIGINAFF
-22 AATEIAVISLNSQKM
+22 AATEIAVISINEKKVRSQ
-37 KALADD
+37 AED
-43 GDKKAEKILKIL
+43 GDKKAAKLLSIVE
-55 DDPTK
+55 DPTK

-81 DSFGDMLAVTL
+81 DSFGEML
-92 QQRFELTG
+92 
-100 AKADAIQTISVIL
+100 ADAIISGIENPSASLVSFLETLSVIL

-124 LGELVPKRIAMK
+124 LGELVPKRVAMK
-136 HKEKVAKSFC
+136 NKEKLASAFC
-146 GVVSILT
+146 GIISVLT
-153 TILKPVIWFLTIST
+153 VILKPVIWFLSIST
-167 NGILRLFGI
+167 NGVLRLIGI
-176 DPNEKDEV
+176 DPNEKDEA

-201 GLDED
+201 GLDET

-229 SSIVAIPD
+229 GSIVAVPE
-237 DISEKELIKII
+237 DISVEELLATI
-248 KEEGY
+248 ENEGY

-258 YTENLD
+258 YSETLD
-264 KIVGVLYARE
+264 KIVGILYARE
-274 YLLNHTNPKYKL
+274 YLLKHANPDFKL
-286 ENAMFS
+286 EDAMFS

-343 WDEQDEAIEPIVETE
+343 WDELDEAIEPIKPIGD
-358 ENHYHVLSSVSID
+358 NKYRVLSTVSLD
-371 EFFEYFSLEKSD
+371 EFFTFFELANDEKCD
-383 EIESTTVNGWLSEV
+383 STTVNGWINEHAES
-397 CGNIPEVGFAF
+397 IPEVGFTF
-408 DYENLHIEVTAADEQ
+408 DYDKLTVTVTKADDIMSHEIEVTVRAEEDQPLEEQ
-423 MTHEISVEVIPESPE
+423 DSEE
-438 DEDDEDADEREDKA
+438 
-452 KEKDDD
+452 

>member
-11 QFLLIALNAFF
+11 QFILIALNAFF
-22 AATEIAVISLNSQKM
+22 AATEIAVVSLNSQKM
-37 KALADD
+37 KAMAED
-43 GDKKAEKILKIL
+43 GDKKAEKIVKII

-72 GFLGSAFAA
+72 GFMGSAFAA
-81 DSFGDMLAVTL
+81 DSFGDMLALALNT
-92 QQRFELTG
+92 QFGFTG
-100 AKADAIQTISVIL
+100 ATANAIKTVSVIV

-124 LGELVPKRIAMK
+124 LGELVPKRVAMK
-136 HKEKVAKSFC
+136 NKEKVAKSFC
-146 GVVSILT
+146 GVINVLT
-153 TILKPVIWFLTIST
+153 HILKPVIWFLSVST

-176 DPNEKDEV
+176 DPNEKEEV

-229 SSIVAIPD
+229 SSVVAIPN
-237 DISEKELIKII
+237 DISEDELLSLI

-258 YTENLD
+258 YEESLD

-274 YLLNHTNPKYKL
+274 YLLCHSNPDFKL
-286 ENAMFS
+286 DDAMFS

-316 AIVVNEYGVTSG
+316 AIVVNEYGLTSG

-343 WDEQDEAIEPIVETE
+343 WDELDEAIEPIKSIGEDK
-358 ENHYHVLSSVSID
+358 YRVLSTVSLD
-371 EFFEYFSLEKSD
+371 EFFTFFEIDIDEESD
-383 EIESTTVNGWLSEV
+383 STTVNGWVNEHAES
-397 CGNIPEVGFAF
+397 IPEVGFTFEYDRLTVTVTKA
-408 DYENLHIEVTAADEQ
+408 DDLMSHEIEVL
-423 MTHEISVEVIPESPE
+423 VNPEELPLEEE
-438 DEDDEDADEREDKA
+438 DSED
-452 KEKDDD
+452 

>member
-1 MSTIFRQLLL
+1 MSILRQLLL
-11 QFLLIALNAFF
+11 QIILIALNAFF
-22 AATEIAVISLNSQKM
+22 AATEIAVVSLNSQKM
-37 KALADD
+37 KALAED
-43 GDKKAEKILKIL
+43 GDKKAGKISKIL

-81 DSFGDMLAVTL
+81 DSFGDMLAAAL
-92 QQRFELTG
+92 AKDG
-100 AKADAIQTISVIL
+100 ANAEFIKTISVII
-113 VTLILSYFTLV
+113 VTLALSYFTLV
-124 LGELVPKRIAMK
+124 FGELVPKRIAMK
-136 HKEKVAKSFC
+136 NKEKVAKSFC
-146 GVVSILT
+146 GIISVLT
-153 TILKPVIWFLTIST
+153 AILKPVIWFLSVST
-167 NGILRLFGI
+167 NGIIRLFGI
-176 DPNEKDEV
+176 DPNEKEET

-229 SSIVAIPD
+229 SSIIAIPD
-237 DISEKELIKII
+237 DITEKQLIKVI

-258 YTENLD
+258 YTESLD

-274 YLLNHTNPKYKL
+274 YLLNHNHPKFKL
-286 ENAMFS
+286 EDVISA

-310 DTHNHI
+310 DTHNHL

-343 WDEQDEAIEPIVETE
+343 WDELDEAIEPIKEIAE
-358 ENHYHVLSSVSID
+358 DKYRVLSTVSLD
-371 EFFEYFSLEKSD
+371 EFFTFFEIDSD
-383 EIESTTVNGWLSEV
+383 EEIDSTTVNGWVGERAES
-397 CGNIPEVGFAF
+397 IPEVGFTF
-408 DYENLHIEVTAADEQ
+408 DYANLSVTVTKADDIMSHEIEVIVNHKEAPLEENDSDE
-423 MTHEISVEVIPESPE
+423 
-438 DEDDEDADEREDKA
+438 
-452 KEKDDD
+452 